1 MKDPHEI
8 LDEAVQHPQA
18 REVMETALRNL
29 IETAEGHDITQEEI
43 AVYLCSA
50 MGQDY
55 YSK

>member
-1 MKDPHEI
+1 MKHPHGI
-8 LDEAVQHPQA
+8 LEDVLDHPQSS
-18 REVMETALRNL
+18 EVMECALRNL
-29 IETAEGHDITQEEI
+29 IDRSEQSDITQEEI